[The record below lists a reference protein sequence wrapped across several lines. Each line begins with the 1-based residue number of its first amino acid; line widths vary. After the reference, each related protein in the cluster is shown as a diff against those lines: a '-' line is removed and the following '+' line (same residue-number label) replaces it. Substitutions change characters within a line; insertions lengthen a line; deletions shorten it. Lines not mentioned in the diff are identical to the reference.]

1 MTYFSL
7 LFEDIS
13 ILLYTFIFFL
23 ASFFAFSS
31 QEIHYSGKI
40 VFRPAW
46 FVLCFLLLWIFFA
59 FNDVGS
65 DLPQYRFLFENSKD
79 GEANYETGLVEMGYI
94 YLNYFIHL
102 FTHDP
107 LRGVAIIRTIQL
119 LTVFVSFYLLRKD
132 IHLGFS
138 VTAYVALFYFASFN
152 ILRSSLAGAICL
164 LNIALILK
172 NRALFCIPLMVLAY
186 SIHRSS
192 ALFLIPIASYY
203 ILYKSPI
210 RKLGKAGK
218 VTYVLLSFI
227 LVVYGTLLMQNLLEN
242 GFGVGRFDGYLEE
255 EQTAGVMFLF
265 VYIPLF
271 YALYKSRTIKELRQ
285 SKLFDITFVFLVF
298 ECLIAL
304 LAYKVGILTR
314 ADIYFSMPLLIFI
327 PSFLSYRGGREGT
340 NIHGMHQWRLF
351 FYFYLCFRFY
361 ITITGIFK
369 VSMIDHFHFINL

>member
-7 LFEDIS
+7 LIEDLS

-23 ASFFAFSS
+23 SSLFAFNSQKILSS
-31 QEIHYSGKI
+31 GNI

-46 FVLCFLLLWIFFA
+46 FVLCFLLLWVFYA

-65 DLPQYRFLFENSKD
+65 DLPQYRFIFENSRS

-94 YLNYFIHL
+94 YLNYIIHF

-107 LRGVAIIRTIQL
+107 VRGVAIIRTIQL
-119 LTVFVSFYLLRKD
+119 LIVFWAFYLLRKD
-132 IHLGFS
+132 INLGFC
-138 VTAYVALFYFASFN
+138 VTAYVALFYFASYN
-152 ILRSSLAGAICL
+152 ILRSSLAGAICILNVAL
-164 LNIALILK
+164 LLK
-172 NRALFCIPLMVLAY
+172 NKNWFCIPLILLAY

-203 ILYKSPI
+203 LLYNSPF

-218 VTYVLLSFI
+218 VAYVLLSSAV
-227 LVVYGTLLMQNLLEN
+227 VVYGTLFMQYLLES
-242 GFGVGRFDGYLEE
+242 GFGVGRFDDYLEE

-265 VYIPLF
+265 IYIPLF
-271 YALYKSRTIKELRQ
+271 VALYKSRSIESLRF

-314 ADIYFSMPLLIFI
+314 ADIYFSMPLLIYI
-327 PSFLSYRGGREGT
+327 PAFLCYRGGREGT
-340 NIHGMHQWRLF
+340 NLHGMHQWRLF

-369 VSMIDHFHFINL
+369 VSMIDHFHFVSL